1 MNFFALHFLFVAQ
14 NACDEA
20 TEFRCS
26 DGKCININWKCDGDK
41 DCDDNSDEQNC
52 GNQFLIIAYWFC
64 ICIRLVFN
72 HEPRISALWVIIMIL
87 YAYSH
92 FWQLNFALTSKI
104 GEYW

>member
-1 MNFFALHFLFVAQ
+1 MFENPFFHLLQNMNFFALHFLFVAK

-52 GNQFLIIAYWFC
+52 GNQFLIITY
-64 ICIRLVFN
+64 
-72 HEPRISALWVIIMIL
+72 
-87 YAYSH
+87 
-92 FWQLNFALTSKI
+92 
-104 GEYW
+104 